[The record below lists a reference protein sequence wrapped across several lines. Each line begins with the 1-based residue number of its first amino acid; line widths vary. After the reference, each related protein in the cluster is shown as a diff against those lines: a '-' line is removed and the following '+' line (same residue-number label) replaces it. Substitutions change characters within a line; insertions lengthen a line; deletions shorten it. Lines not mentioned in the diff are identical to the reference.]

1 LTAPWQELGRFRDK
15 PEPPVKQRFLVKII
29 PPRGYTIYRF
39 EFAWRHIAFLAG
51 ALALVVLGGV
61 TVHFYQLWAADSA
74 VAHLRSI
81 ADEQRAKLSAI
92 NAEAAAISGQL
103 DAIMRRDQEIRR
115 AIGLET
121 SRQKDVRRN
130 MRDDR
135 ESAVGRPRSFADV
148 ESRIGELAQ
157 ASAEASADELRL
169 EKVALRILNTRRLES
184 IARDELLA
192 AIPSLNPVN
201 GAINSPFGYR
211 TNPWPEFHPGVDL
224 SADYGDPVRAA
235 AAGTVVTA
243 GWDAGY
249 GIKVDIDHG
258 NRYHTWY
265 AHLSRVDVQP
275 GQRVTKGQIIA
286 RVGATGEA
294 TGPHL
299 HYQVMFDGNPV
310 DPAPFLNGVPQK
322 IMAGLQ

>member
-1 LTAPWQELGRFRDK
+1 LGASRQELSGFRTK
-15 PEPPVKQRFLVKII
+15 PEPAVKQRYLVKII
-29 PPRGYTIYRF
+29 PPKGYTIYRF
-39 EFAWRHIAFLAG
+39 EFAWRHVAGLA
-51 ALALVVLGGV
+51 AAIALVVLGGV
-61 TVHFYQLWAADSA
+61 AVHVYQLWAADST
-74 VAHLRSI
+74 VAHLRSL
-81 ADEQRAKLSAI
+81 ADEQRAKLNAI
-92 NAEAAAISGQL
+92 NAEASAISGQL
-103 DAIMRRDQEIRR
+103 DAIMRRNQEIRR

-121 SRQKDVRRN
+121 GRQKDARMN

-135 ESAVGRPRSFADV
+135 ESASAESFADV
-148 ESRIGELAQ
+148 QSRLAALAQ

-169 EKVALRILNTRRLES
+169 EKVALRILNTRRLEE
-184 IARDELLA
+184 IARAALLA
-192 AIPSLNPVN
+192 SIPSINPVN
-201 GAINSPFGYR
+201 GPINSGFGYR

-224 SADYGDPVRAA
+224 SANYGDPVRAA

-265 AHLSRVDVQP
+265 AHLSRVEVQP
-275 GQRVTKGQIIA
+275 GQRVTKGEIIG

-299 HYQVMFDGNPV
+299 HYQVMFDGNPI

-322 IMAGLQ
+322 ILAGVQ